1 FAVVVDE
8 KTDNIDFLP
17 ISAKNWTPKRY
28 GRKIHK
34 VGSVISRIGFQTA
47 QMPPVVVELAAV
59 ENDKALQD
67 LLYSQ
72 ELRPYNYGFVHYNS
86 LDERGIDVAL
96 LYNKDEFQIE
106 SSKAF
111 PIFMEDEFGKRDFT
125 RDILLVTGHL
135 NGGKVHVLVNHWPSR
150 HVGKDETAYKR
161 IIAATQLTEIIS
173 FLTNEDIN
181 AQIIVMGD
189 FNDNP
194 NSQSILT
201 LKAQNSLVNTMES
214 VWSYNSGSVNHN
226 FAWIQFDQILLTT
239 NFMEEGEG
247 PFKMVA
253 ADIFDETFLKQSNG
267 KFRGQPSRTYVGK
280 KYRGGFSDHFP
291 VFIQIKRIR

>member
-1 FAVVVDE
+1 
-8 KTDNIDFLP
+8 
-17 ISAKNWTPKRY
+17 
-28 GRKIHK
+28 
-34 VGSVISRIGFQTA
+34 
-47 QMPPVVVELAAV
+47 
-59 ENDKALQD
+59 
-67 LLYSQ
+67 
-72 ELRPYNYGFVHYNS
+72 
-86 LDERGIDVAL
+86 
-96 LYNKDEFQIE
+96 
-106 SSKAF
+106 
-111 PIFMEDEFGKRDFT
+111 
-125 RDILLVTGHL
+125 
-135 NGGKVHVLVNHWPSR
+135 
-150 HVGKDETAYKR
+150 
-161 IIAATQLTEIIS
+161 
-173 FLTNEDIN
+173 TNEDIN

-214 VWSYNSGSVNHN
+214 VWSYNRGSVNHN